1 MLMLASALSLGSANA
16 AVGDTF
22 KIGGF
27 TYTITSE
34 TEPQVAVKATSQTS
48 LSGDVEIPSTVTN
61 NDVNYTVTS
70 IAPSGFLRVLDIT
83 SVSFPKTLTSI
94 GNYAFQHC
102 SGLTKVE
109 IPSTITEIGRGP
121 FTNCASLT
129 EIVVDTENQN
139 FTSVNGILFS
149 KSQKSLIQFPAGKDV
164 TSYTIPANVDSLNAY
179 SFMDCHKLTSITI
192 PEGVKYIG
200 DCAIY
205 SCYGLSTISIPAS
218 VSEIYGAGAGGRC
231 INLSEINVDDANM
244 NYCSVDGILF
254 NKQKNAIIIF
264 PAGKN
269 IEEYTVPE
277 TVDSIAPYGFST
289 CQHLSAI
296 TIPAGVKSF
305 ATFTFFSCANLKRFI
320 DLNPVPQM
328 LRNTNVFNNVPT
340 SMTLYVPKGSKEAY
354 ASATT
359 WTRFTDIREI
369 GAIMVSLNTRY
380 VTLSIGETVELK
392 ADIDKR
398 DEVDVDSEKWES
410 SNPEVATVSADGVV
424 TAVTDGTTTITVTVT
439 DSNGDTYNDVCDITV
454 DSTSG
459 ISIISADSKWS
470 IDYSAPY
477 NIYNLN
483 GTSIGGR
490 IESLTPGLY
499 IIRQGTASAKI
510 LVR

>member
-1 MLMLASALSLGSANA
+1 
-16 AVGDTF
+16 
-22 KIGGF
+22 
-27 TYTITSE
+27 
-34 TEPQVAVKATSQTS
+34 
-48 LSGDVEIPSTVTN
+48 
-61 NDVNYTVTS
+61 
-70 IAPSGFLRVLDIT
+70 
-83 SVSFPKTLTSI
+83 
-94 GNYAFQHC
+94 
-102 SGLTKVE
+102 
-109 IPSTITEIGRGP
+109 
-121 FTNCASLT
+121 
-129 EIVVDTENQN
+129 
-139 FTSVNGILFS
+139 
-149 KSQKSLIQFPAGKDV
+149 
-164 TSYTIPANVDSLNAY
+164 
-179 SFMDCHKLTSITI
+179 
-192 PEGVKYIG
+192 
-200 DCAIY
+200 
-205 SCYGLSTISIPAS
+205 
-218 VSEIYGAGAGGRC
+218 
-231 INLSEINVDDANM
+231 
-244 NYCSVDGILF
+244 
-254 NKQKNAIIIF
+254 
-264 PAGKN
+264 
-269 IEEYTVPE
+269 
-277 TVDSIAPYGFST
+277 
-289 CQHLSAI
+289 
-296 TIPAGVKSF
+296 
-305 ATFTFFSCANLKRFI
+305 
-320 DLNPVPQM
+320 
-328 LRNTNVFNNVPT
+328 
-340 SMTLYVPKGSKEAY
+340 MTLYVPKGSKEAY